1 MSPADRIH
9 EQNEQDPGRVV
20 HTRQE
25 AGPSDF
31 LAADPALHI
40 IQLNMEGLSAAKR
53 FIIRD
58 ISERHSVNVIC
69 LQETHVDIDWASCFS
84 VSGFDL
90 ISYTLLAKYG
100 CVLYTRNDLGR
111 RQANGLLQGSLLALT
126 LSVTVSE
133 IECTLTDSQYC
144 QILSAVASETQHIQ
158 DCDKCFPPA

>member
-1 MSPADRIH
+1 MILCLAILVEGKRHQRFHCLPVNLVNHPSQTKELVMSPADRIH

-31 LAADPALHI
+31 LAADPALRI

-69 LQETHVDIDWASCFS
+69 LQETHVDID
-84 VSGFDL
+84 
-90 ISYTLLAKYG
+90 
-100 CVLYTRNDLGR
+100 
-111 RQANGLLQGSLLALT
+111 
-126 LSVTVSE
+126 
-133 IECTLTDSQYC
+133 
-144 QILSAVASETQHIQ
+144 
-158 DCDKCFPPA
+158 